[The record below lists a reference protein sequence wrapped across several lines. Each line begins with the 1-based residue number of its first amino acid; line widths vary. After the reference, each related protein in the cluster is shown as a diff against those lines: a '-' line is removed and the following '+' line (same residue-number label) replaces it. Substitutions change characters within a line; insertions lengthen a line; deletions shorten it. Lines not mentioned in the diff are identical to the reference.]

1 MNTKQEIIDLKERI
15 KRSSGDKRGRLK
27 AKLALLE
34 NNLWLSKPWVEPKK
48 AWWQVL
54 HGYTRS
60 P

>member
-1 MNTKQEIIDLKERI
+1 MINTEQEIIDLKERI

-54 HGYTRS
+54 HG
-60 P
+60 